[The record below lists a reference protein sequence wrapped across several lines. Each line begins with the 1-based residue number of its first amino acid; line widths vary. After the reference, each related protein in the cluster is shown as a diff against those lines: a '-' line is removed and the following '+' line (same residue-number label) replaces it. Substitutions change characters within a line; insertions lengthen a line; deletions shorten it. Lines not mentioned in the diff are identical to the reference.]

1 MSRLSF
7 TLKASIA
14 PKNRGIEE
22 CVTLGDHLRKTRID
36 RNESQPCVAQKLGLT
51 RTDSLTNWELNHF
64 QPQARFNPKII
75 EYLGYTPLY
84 DLAGTSFSKRI
95 KQHLYVYGCSRKI
108 LSDKIG
114 IDPASVSKLID
125 GKKLQ
130 VKTKLAIEIF
140 LETKTSDKIPPK

>member
-1 MSRLSF
+1 MSHLSF
-7 TLKASIA
+7 TLKAFKA
-14 PKNRGIEE
+14 PKSRGIEE

-84 DLAGTSFSKRI
+84 DLAGTSLSKKI
-95 KQHLYVYGCSRKI
+95 QQHLFVNGCSRKE
-108 LSDKIG
+108 LAEKIG
-114 IDPASVSKLID
+114 IDSGMLSRLIAENKLPTRPC
-125 GKKLQ
+125 KKVQ
-130 VKTKLAIEIF
+130 KF
-140 LETKTSDKIPPK
+140 LNH